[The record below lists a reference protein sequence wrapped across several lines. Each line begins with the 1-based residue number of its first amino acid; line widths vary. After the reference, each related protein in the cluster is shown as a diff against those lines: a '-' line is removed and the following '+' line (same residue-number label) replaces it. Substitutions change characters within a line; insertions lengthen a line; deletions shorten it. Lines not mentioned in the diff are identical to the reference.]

1 MLVTQGLFARKN
13 NKPAT
18 SFRYGICADK
28 EKRKPPQGMLNFNT
42 EFLFGPTLVELL
54 EIGSDEIDYNVDIDM
69 GEAAGEVR
77 VGK

>member
-1 MLVTQGLFARKN
+1 
-13 NKPAT
+13 
-18 SFRYGICADK
+18 
-28 EKRKPPQGMLNFNT
+28 MLNFNT